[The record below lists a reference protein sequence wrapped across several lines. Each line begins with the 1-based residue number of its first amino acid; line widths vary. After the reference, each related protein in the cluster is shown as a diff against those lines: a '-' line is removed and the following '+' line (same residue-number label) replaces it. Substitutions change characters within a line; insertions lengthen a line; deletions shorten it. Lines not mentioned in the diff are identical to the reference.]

1 MSFTDLW
8 NSITTSQAGT
18 FVKNVYEGVEE
29 FLSPVASFIDK
40 TRQSPF
46 GKIASAGYDYFQQSR
61 AQQLRGGT
69 PKGGRVSAPRSL
81 QQQQI
86 AQAAK
91 ANLGFTNR
99 VQAAARSASN
109 ARAGTSINASIQAIA
124 YRRAKSPM
132 VNFGNTQIKVKKRA
146 R

>member
-1 MSFTDLW
+1 MSFRDLW
-8 NSITTSQAGT
+8 DGITNSEAGK
-18 FVKNVYEGVEE
+18 FVSGVVEGVGE
-29 FLSPVASFIDK
+29 FFEPVASFIDK

-61 AQQLRGGT
+61 AQQLKGGT
-69 PKGGRVSAPRSL
+69 PKVGRVSAPRSL

-132 VNFGNTQIKVKKRA
+132 INFGNTQIKIKKRA